1 MTCIMGCFDWF
12 IGRSCS
18 FNPEEAW
25 FENNSQ
31 VTLSYS
37 FSKEKRYSIIK
48 GLIIACYMFC
58 DSKKDGAGL
67 NYEVMVIPDKGQ
79 GLDGKIITTPIS
91 NIEMISY

>member
-1 MTCIMGCFDWF
+1 
-12 IGRSCS
+12 
-18 FNPEEAW
+18 
-25 FENNSQ
+25 
-31 VTLSYS
+31 
-37 FSKEKRYSIIK
+37 
-48 GLIIACYMFC
+48 MFC